1 MIRYFREL
9 RLLPIA
15 MVASACLL
23 ALVAADLLLGRTAS
37 TSDRDPVSISEAT
50 VVHAG
55 LGTARP
61 GDRKRFLGAA
71 DVQLPRSER
80 RPARTG

>member
-23 ALVAADLLLGRTAS
+23 ALVAADLLLGRAS
-37 TSDRDPVSISEAT
+37 TSDRDPVSLSEAAVIT
-50 VVHAG
+50 
-55 LGTARP
+55 
-61 GDRKRFLGAA
+61 
-71 DVQLPRSER
+71 
-80 RPARTG
+80 